1 MPEFCHRCG
10 EEINANREQTF
21 CPACG
26 LPQLFLAEELLPVEG
41 ETHEVSAAAEG
52 RPSRSRDV
60 EWQTALRCAAL
71 VAGTGVI
78 LALASVRIPSISA
91 LSSLWLLSG
100 SVIALGLYQRRRPAA
115 RMDARIGAR
124 IGAAFGVLTIAA
136 GAVVLAAAGLVA
148 RFGLR
153 NMAGFDA
160 RLTQWMGEQI
170 RHAVTTNNFPPEVAK
185 GLLAPEFQTGFVL
198 FELGFG
204 AAFLLLFSTAG
215 GIVAGLLRT
224 RRPRA

>member
-10 EEINANREQTF
+10 GEINANREQTF

-41 ETHEVSAAAEG
+41 ETPEISAAAEA
-52 RPSRSRDV
+52 RPSQSHDV

-71 VAGTGVI
+71 VACTGVA
-78 LALASVRIPSISA
+78 LAIASVRIPSIAA

-100 SVIALGLYQRRRPAA
+100 SVIALSLYQRRRPTA

-124 IGAAFGVLTIAA
+124 IGAAVGVLTIAA
-136 GAVVLAAAGLVA
+136 GAISLAAAGLIG
-148 RFGLR
+148 RFALK

-170 RHAVTTNNFPPEVAK
+170 RRAVTTNNFPPEVAK

-198 FELGFG
+198 FELAFG
-204 AAFLLLFSTAG
+204 AAFLLLFSMAG
-215 GIVAGLLRT
+215 GILAGLLRT
-224 RRPRA
+224 RRPRP